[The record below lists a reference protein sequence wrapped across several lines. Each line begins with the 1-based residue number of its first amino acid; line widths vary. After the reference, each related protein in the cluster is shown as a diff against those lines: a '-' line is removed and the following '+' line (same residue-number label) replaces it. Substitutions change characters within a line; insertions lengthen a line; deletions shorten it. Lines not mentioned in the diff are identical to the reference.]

1 MTHPEA
7 EVSILRLIRNKLP
20 LDSTGLTIVTSVVDL
35 LAFER
40 SCYSNVSKTDYEDR
54 LNKLF
59 IPYYMRDSVVRL
71 VKASEIPEIKLPFEI
86 VFYHHEKIPRRRF

>member
-86 VFYHHEKIPRRRF
+86 VFYHNEKIPRHRF